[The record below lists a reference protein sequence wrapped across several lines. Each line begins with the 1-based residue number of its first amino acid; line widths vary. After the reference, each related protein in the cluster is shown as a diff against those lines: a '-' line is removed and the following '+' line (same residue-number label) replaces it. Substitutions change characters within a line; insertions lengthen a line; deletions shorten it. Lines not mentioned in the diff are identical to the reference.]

1 MGIPPGVPRRVVFDS
16 YRAPIRWAGL
26 FKEQK
31 RQTRNVALQMT
42 LSGKAGLMLMLLTLM
57 QLKDKRKPLSELFDR
72 NPCDT
77 RIALELKLIDD
88 EIADCSSQIQAGRSN
103 RK

>member
-1 MGIPPGVPRRVVFDS
+1 MILTGG
-16 YRAPIRWAGL
+16 PIRWVGL
-26 FKEQK
+26 CKAQK

-42 LSGKAGLMLMLLTLM
+42 LSGKAGPMAMLLTLDSPTLRTA
-57 QLKDKRKPLSELFDR
+57 QLKDKRKPLSERFDR
-72 NPCDT
+72 NPDDT

-88 EIADCSSQIQAGRSN
+88 EIADCNSQIQAGRSN